1 MSPRGPSQA
10 QRPSEPT
17 RTVDSSNSSEKQ
29 PRLVVIGNFD
39 GVHLGHQ
46 SVLVAATARA
56 QADGLALCV
65 LTFDPHP
72 AAVLSGKTRPVLTT
86 TSRKEKILREAF
98 PDLEVVVQH
107 FDLDLAALSP
117 REFVRKILVDQL
129 YARVI
134 LVGEN
139 FRFGKNREGDLSTL
153 RELGSEFGFEA
164 RSEALRGDA
173 QGTYSSTRVRE
184 LLSSGNVA
192 GATQLLGRP
201 HWVSGKVIRGDQR
214 GRTLGFPTANL
225 QEIPQTLP
233 AEGVYAVKV
242 SLVEGTEESALGRA
256 VAHLGARP
264 SVDRPPS
271 FEVHLLDQELDLYGK
286 ILGVTFV
293 ERIRGVERFA
303 DLDALKQQ
311 IVQDIHMARAVLNS
325 AATAQG

>member
-10 QRPSEPT
+10 QRPSEPS
-17 RTVDSSNSSEKQ
+17 RTVDSSKKQ

-46 SVLVAATARA
+46 SVLVSARARA

-86 TSRKEKILREAF
+86 TSRKAKILREAF

-117 REFVRKILVDQL
+117 REFVRRILVDQL
-129 YARVI
+129 HARVI

-139 FRFGKNREGDLSTL
+139 FRFGKNRAGDLSTL

-164 RSEALRGDA
+164 RSEPLRGDA

-192 GATQLLGRP
+192 GASQLLGRP

-225 QEIPQTLP
+225 QEVPQTLP
-233 AEGVYAVKV
+233 AEGVYAVEV
-242 SLVEGTEESALGRA
+242 SLVEGTEESALGRG

-264 SVDRPPS
+264 SVERPPS
-271 FEVHLLDQELDLYGK
+271 FEVHLLDQEIDLYGK
-286 ILGVTFV
+286 TLGVTFV
-293 ERIRGVERFA
+293 ERIRAVERFA

-311 IVQDIHMARAVLNS
+311 IAQDIQMARAVLNS
-325 AATAQG
+325 AATTQG